1 MISTLDMSK
10 QSNFTSQ
17 LNYYLSKKG
26 VSKSVLASSLN
37 VLPALVEEWCAG
49 SRLPDDET
57 IGKIARFFDA
67 DINEF
72 IAQETQEKKTTIKV
86 VKTKKRLVL
95 GHCARCGKPILE
107 GDVYGTGKA
116 EKVIRSEFL
125 KNPYEEMVYTYDPKV
140 GGYDYFC
147 ENCCDY
153 LLEEQKLKSQ
163 KATKEKIEKLS
174 KIKKKAVLSGIFVAI
189 IAAFASLVFGWNI
202 FKLFKYSL
210 ELRYEVGLSFLALIL
225 GYLAFAFTHVAL
237 SNNTWIGKG
246 IYNAA
251 KYFYAVP
258 IQKIF
263 KSQNGV
269 LYMGTVKVI
278 VAFSLIV
285 ASSIVYVPFCL
296 VMSLFSLFGWGVSAR
311 RLKEE
316 LVSLKATLM

>member
-1 MISTLDMSK
+1 MSK

-72 IAQETQEKKTTIKV
+72 IAQETQEKKTAIKV

-210 ELRYEVGLSFLALIL
+210 EFKFDI
-225 GYLAFAFTHVAL
+225 
-237 SNNTWIGKG
+237 SNTFISIAN
-246 IYNAA
+246 
-251 KYFYAVP
+251 YF
-258 IQKIF
+258 
-263 KSQNGV
+263 SN
-269 LYMGTVKVI
+269 
-278 VAFSLIV
+278 
-285 ASSIVYVPFCL
+285 
-296 VMSLFSLFGWGVSAR
+296 
-311 RLKEE
+311 
-316 LVSLKATLM
+316 